1 MELGTSSTAAYAPG
15 SVTDLPHP
23 VAPEGRL
30 QGDRVRRH
38 TAHEVLRRIDDAT
51 AASLAQCAAGGPQ
64 AIAQRLDALER
75 EWDADRVLE
84 TKTATMGLMA
94 LALAVARPKLLV
106 LPGVVALALMAQAL
120 TGRHPLMPLLRRL
133 GVRTAREIERERH
146 ALKAL
151 RGDFAGLGDADAST
165 AQPAP
170 APAVPV
176 AVPPRSD
183 LH

>member
-84 TKTATMGLMA
+84 TKTAAMGLMA
-94 LALAVARPKLLV
+94 LALAVAKPKLLV
-106 LPGVVALALMAQAL
+106 LPGVVALALMTQAL

-151 RGDFAGLGDADAST
+151 RGDFAGLGSADASA
-165 AQPAP
+165 AQPAL
-170 APAVPV
+170 APAEPV